1 MKLDK
6 KNELLMRYK
15 IFEQGKINS
24 NLIKIFGKNFV
35 ENNKQKCKIICEGKI
50 YELTDYFDSNA
61 LDNRNSNILEIKLNG
76 IDKITDASHMFSEC
90 TSLISISGISHWN
103 TINVTNMS
111 MMFHACSSLKFLPNI
126 SGFKMDN
133 VTISKVCFVGYHH

>member
-24 NLIKIFGKNFV
+24 NLIKIFGENFV

-76 IDKITDASHMFSEC
+76 IDKITDASHMFSKC

-111 MMFHACSSLKFLPNI
+111 MMFHGCSSLKFLPNI